1 MRNPNEDGIATAGAR
16 RNPVADAGLDPGPA
30 RATEPL
36 LGPVEGPFLG
46 ESAPEEEGAR
56 FGPGSGRL
64 PNTPLRTTA
73 ATARPLEHSVA
84 E

>member
-1 MRNPNEDGIATAGAR
+1 MMRNPNDDGVGVPGAR
-16 RNPVADAGLDPGPA
+16 RNPAADVGPARDPGP
-30 RATEPL
+30 R
-36 LGPVEGPFLG
+36 LGPTEGPYLG

-73 ATARPLEHSVA
+73 ATARPLEHSVDG
-84 E
+84 